1 MRKLPPISVTR
12 SPPALWPGLWHH
24 HGVLAALDVGAV
36 IIGVASG
43 GLVASLLA
51 LLAGG
56 ALTLAGV
63 EGGAEMG
70 LIAGILIGLAV
81 GGWVAG
87 ARARQSSRF
96 HGAVTGLLLAFL
108 VVVIARLGGSPAPTP
123 TVLWMALLS
132 IVVGG
137 VGGWVAG
144 LRRPGSG

>member
-1 MRKLPPISVTR
+1 ML
-12 SPPALWPGLWHH
+12 
-24 HGVLAALDVGAV
+24 
-36 IIGVASG
+36 GVASG

-51 LLAGG
+51 LLVSG

-63 EGGAEMG
+63 DQGAG
-70 LIAGILIGLAV
+70 LGVVIGILFGLGV

-87 ARARQSSRF
+87 ARARHSSRF

-108 VVVIARLGGSPAPTP
+108 VVLIARLGGSPAPTT

-137 VGGWVAG
+137 FSGWLAG
-144 LRRPGSG
+144 RRKTRSG